1 MKGVRRSVLKVRD
14 ILTDMQIKAQRGRE
28 NLPGVDGIF
37 ILCAVTPMIL
47 HKFGEKKICK
57 NKSVKVLM

>member
-1 MKGVRRSVLKVRD
+1 MLKVRD

-37 ILCAVTPMIL
+37 ILCAMTPMIL
-47 HKFGEKKICK
+47 HKFGKKI
-57 NKSVKVLM
+57 SVKTNL

>member
-1 MKGVRRSVLKVRD
+1 MKGIRRSVLEVRD

-37 ILCAVTPMIL
+37 ILCAMTPMIL
-47 HKFGEKKICK
+47 HKFGKK
-57 NKSVKVLM
+57 KSAKTNL